1 MKAYM
6 EDYPQVKPKE
16 GDYIP
21 QNEVVLP
28 HQSATIDKLKLI
40 KKWENKLRKS
50 LTATEIKERQD
61 YKTKKISVKS
71 YVYDA
76 LLVDESTPLEFAAN
90 ESLRE
95 STRSMLGSL
104 TPREAAVLMM
114 RFGIDMNTF
123 HTLEETGKM
132 FDVSPERIRQIEARA
147 LRKLR
152 HPSRSEQLREFLNL
166 E

>member
-40 KKWENKLRKS
+40 EKWENKLRKS
-50 LTATEIKERQD
+50 LTATEIKERED
-61 YKTKKISVKS
+61 YKKKTILIKPFIHFI
-71 YVYDA
+71 DR
-76 LLVDESTPLEFAAN
+76 ETPLEYAKN
-90 ESLRE
+90 ESLKE
-95 STRSMLGSL
+95 STRSMLDSL
-104 TPREAAVLMM
+104 TPREAKVLEL
-114 RFGIDMNTF
+114 RFGINSNVQ
-123 HTLEETGKM
+123 HSLRETGKM

-152 HPSRSEQLREFLNL
+152 HPSRSEQLREFLDL

>member
-50 LTATEIKERQD
+50 LTVTEIKERED
-61 YKTKKISVKS
+61 YQKETILIKPFIHFI
-71 YVYDA
+71 DRA
-76 LLVDESTPLEFAAN
+76 TPLEYAEN
-90 ESLRE
+90 ENLNE

-104 TPREAAVLMM
+104 TPREAKVLEL
-114 RFGIDMNTF
+114 RFGINSNVQ
-123 HTLEETGKM
+123 HSLRETGKM

-152 HPSRSEQLREFLNL
+152 HPSMSEQLKEFLDL